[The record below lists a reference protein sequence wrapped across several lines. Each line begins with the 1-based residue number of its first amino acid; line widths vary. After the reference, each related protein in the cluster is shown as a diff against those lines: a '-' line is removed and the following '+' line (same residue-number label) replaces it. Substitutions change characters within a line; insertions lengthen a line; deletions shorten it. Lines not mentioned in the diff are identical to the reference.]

1 MEEIK
6 TTLEKKTAALEVGT
20 ISLHDLFQNKL
31 TIPDFQRPYE
41 WDERLV
47 LKLFKD
53 IDEHFF
59 LRDEVKDTSD
69 FYLGS
74 ILLNK
79 NGDDELQIVDG
90 QQRLTTFLILDY
102 LIDPENCF
110 LNHTQFIFHSTISV
124 KNITAIKNI
133 IKANKDQFSFTK
145 SHYNSIINKICL
157 NVVLTSD
164 ENKAFQFF
172 DSLNSK
178 GKKLDTINILKSYH
192 LRELKGE
199 ELLQK
204 KMATSFDSLNA
215 KVESSN
221 FKNNRIYSLNYF
233 VTLLWVQHN
242 YWTKGNFSIITKNT
256 IETFFRE
263 NSIRYIDDIKL
274 IKLFPS
280 IRNMNRTVIDNEE
293 SDTNDNSIS
302 KETVNFNKFIEF
314 NPLHPVQKG
323 LGFFLSLEKLESYF
337 ELLFINPQSEYLKK
351 ITELV
356 KTSFNDYFLHF
367 YYVLILGYYIKFE
380 DYRLEEFAF
389 EIEQILG
396 NKFLTLQKVQM
407 NSPIVIMRGEFNI
420 LQYIYLNTSPD
431 ILIAETVQYKTKVRV
446 RDIKV
451 YKKDGVLKTSVGAIE
466 YGFYTSRPIY
476 IRGAL
481 ALYSNETDSKH
492 YRTINWKNNKLN
504 KENDRI

>member
-1 MEEIK
+1 MEEIE

-20 ISLHDLFQNKL
+20 ISLPDLFQNKL

-41 WDERLV
+41 WNERLV

-59 LRDEVKDTSD
+59 LLDEVRDSSD

-74 ILLNK
+74 VLLNQ
-79 NGDDELQIVDG
+79 NGDDKLQIVDG

-110 LNHTQFIFHSTISV
+110 LNHTQFVFHSTISV

-157 NVVLTSD
+157 NVVVTSD

-199 ELLQK
+199 AQLQK
-204 KMATSFDSLNA
+204 QMASSFDTLNA
-215 KVESSN
+215 KVESSG

-233 VTLLWVQHN
+233 VTLLWVKHN
-242 YWTKGNFSIITKNT
+242 YWTKGNFTFITKDT
-256 IETFFRE
+256 IEIFFRE
-263 NSIRYIDDIKL
+263 NSIRYLDDAKSV
-274 IKLFPS
+274 KLFPS
-280 IRNMNRTVIDNEE
+280 IRNMDKIEIVVEE
-293 SDTNDNSIS
+293 SGTNDTSNSKQTNS
-302 KETVNFNKFIEF
+302 SDTYIEF

-323 LGFFLSLEKLESYF
+323 LGFFLSLEKLEHYF
-337 ELLFINPQSEYLKK
+337 ELLFIDPKSECLKS
-351 ITELV
+351 ITKLV
-356 KTSFNDYFLHF
+356 KSSFNDYFLHL
-367 YYVLILGYYIKFE
+367 YYVLILGYYVKFGN
-380 DYRLEEFAF
+380 YRLEEFAF

-396 NKFLTLQKVQM
+396 NNFLALQSVRRE
-407 NSPIVIMRGEFNI
+407 SPEVIMKKFNI
-420 LQYIYLNTSPD
+420 LQYIYLNTSPE
-431 ILIAETVQYKTKVRV
+431 ILITEVVQYKTKIRV
-446 RDIKV
+446 GDIKEFQ
-451 YKKDGVLKTSVGAIE
+451 KDGVSKISIGVIE
-466 YGFYTSRPIY
+466 YTSNTSRPNY
-476 IRGAL
+476 IHRAL
-481 ALYSNETDSKH
+481 ALYSSQNDSKH
-492 YRTINWKNNKLN
+492 YRTINWKNNTLN
-504 KENDRI
+504 KENDRT